1 MQKTFMVLIVAAS
14 LLSVTVLQAYAVNI
28 TGNVKSGG
36 TGLGDAKVT
45 AEKVNEYAWTRSATS
60 GTVGSYTLSV
70 GSTSSYTVAAS
81 KQGYTRA
88 STSVNGGS
96 AAPDLN
102 LSTRSNTV
110 ITFKIAFDTSVGS
123 QLTIDQARFYLYS
136 AEPWFLDEHSI
147 DFQEAGAGTA
157 WSSLPWVSG
166 NDCLNFNSDMKTDV
180 NWVSG
185 NYGISEI
192 LIGFTGKSFGLGYGC
207 INTIP
212 NGAQQHPYITISNFS
227 PDMARSV
234 MHEVSHAYGLQHI
247 SSCTNVIPG
256 IMAVTCGESSSLYIK
271 NWEPSNDSLMETNR
285 GWY

>member
-1 MQKTFMVLIVAAS
+1 MQKELIAFIIAAS
-14 LLSVTVLQAYAVNI
+14 LLSITVTQAYAVNI

-81 KQGYTRA
+81 KQGYTRSSA
-88 STSVNGGS
+88 TVNGGS
-96 AAPDLN
+96 AAPDIN

-110 ITFKIAFDTSVGS
+110 IMFKIAFDTSVGS

-147 DFQEAGAGTA
+147 DFQETGAGTA
-157 WSSLPWVSG
+157 WSSLPYTSG
-166 NDCLNFNSDMKTDV
+166 NDCLNFNTDMKTDT

-185 NYGISEI
+185 NYGIAEI

-256 IMAVTCGESSSLYIK
+256 IMAITCGESSGLYIK
-271 NWEPSNDSLMETNR
+271 NWEPSNDALMETNR
-285 GWY
+285 NWY